1 MLFSVATYCLANF
14 LLFTFCELATYEPI
28 MDETASFKSVKSGSH
43 FRRTRSFKRELFST
57 IFNFSRHFCVAMLVN
72 ICVYSKRENSK
83 LRCFVLF
90 EISHKSK
97 QRPKRREN
105 SKFDSG
111 II

>member
-43 FRRTRSFKRELFST
+43 FRRTRFFKKGSFFST

-72 ICVYSKRENSK
+72 ICVYSSKRK
-83 LRCFVLF
+83 
-90 EISHKSK
+90 
-97 QRPKRREN
+97 
-105 SKFDSG
+105 
-111 II
+111 

>member
-57 IFNFSRHFCVAMLVN
+57 IFNFSRHFCVTMLVN
-72 ICVYSKRENSK
+72 ICVYSKRK
-83 LRCFVLF
+83 AIQVQVD
-90 EISHKSK
+90 
-97 QRPKRREN
+97 QRFAERRR
-105 SKFDSG
+105 KFLQESVTKN
-111 II
+111 IPRL